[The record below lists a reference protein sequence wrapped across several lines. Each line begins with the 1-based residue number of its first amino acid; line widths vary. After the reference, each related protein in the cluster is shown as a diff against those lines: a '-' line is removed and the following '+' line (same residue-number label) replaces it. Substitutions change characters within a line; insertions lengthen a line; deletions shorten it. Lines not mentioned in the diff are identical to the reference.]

1 MRLLCVRTIESHRR
15 RNSRAEES
23 EDEVKP
29 NSIEWHRMC
38 LGNWIANI
46 ARNRALAESAMSS
59 VERQEDELET
69 YEQQIEEAES
79 RGLAEFDRDKFMKS
93 RKARTK

>member
-1 MRLLCVRTIESHRR
+1 M
-15 RNSRAEES
+15 
-23 EDEVKP
+23 KP